1 MRWEKGKSGNP
12 AGRPKKGQTLTDILM
27 AYLEEHEEGD
37 DLPRKQRFVEACY
50 RGAMDGDTT
59 LAKYIW
65 DRIDGQPVQR
75 TELVNLPEVIEYGVP
90 DENNAD
96 SENGDVTD
104 GADSLPGS

>member
-1 MRWEKGKSGNP
+1 MFVKGQSGNP
-12 AGRPKKGQTLTDILM
+12 NGRPRKGTTLTDLLTK
-27 AYLEEHEEGD
+27 YLDEHEEGD
-37 DLPRKQRFVEACY
+37 EVSRKQRFIEACY

-65 DRIDGQPVQR
+65 DRIDGAPVQR

-96 SENGDVTD
+96 SENGNATD